1 MEHNVQMLSN
11 RSNEVL
17 SYWYSLRRANKAPLR
32 TQLDP
37 TAIRSRLPDLIM
49 LGWQDLDL
57 VFRLAGTRVCE
68 LFGEELRDHD
78 FETLWNPRSRDQVVE
93 ATLSAF
99 RSETAIHCSVNA
111 TQDGRHVRLEMH
123 LLPLRSAEGACD
135 RLLGSIVL
143 GEDAHPSYP
152 IDPGSLVLKT
162 WQPAFPPGTEP
173 ATSTE
178 FARHGS
184 SQSFIRRLFHL
195 S

>member
-1 MEHNVQMLSN
+1 MLSN
-11 RSNEVL
+11 HSNEVL

-32 TQLDP
+32 TQFDP
-37 TAIRSRLPDLIM
+37 TEIRSRLPDLIM

-68 LFGEELRDHD
+68 LFGEELRDRT
-78 FETLWNPRSRDQVVE
+78 FETLWNPRSRDQVAE

-111 TQDGRHVRLEMH
+111 IQNGRAVRLEML
-123 LLPLRSAEGACD
+123 LLPLRSADGACD

-143 GEDAHPSYP
+143 GEDAPPSY
-152 IDPGSLVLKT
+152 IINPGTLVLDT
-162 WQPAFPPGTEP
+162 WQPTFAPGTVFG
-173 ATSTE
+173 STTE
-178 FARHGS
+178 ITRDRVG
-184 SQSFIRRLFHL
+184 QSFIRRLFHL